1 VGEALRV
8 LAVASGSGP
17 VDVRADR
24 AVQAT
29 VAVAALTG
37 FVFRQPWVIPVLAVL
52 VGAGALFGPAGNPI
66 YRMFVGF
73 VAPRL
78 SPPVNRE
85 PAATLKAQD
94 VLATGLLGAATVC
107 LLVGLGGLAWIV
119 TLVEAGVAAV
129 AATTGAHVGVA
140 LRDRFLRR

>member
-1 VGEALRV
+1 
-8 LAVASGSGP
+8 VASGSEP

-29 VAVAALTG
+29 VAVATLAG
-37 FVFRQPWVIPVLAVL
+37 FVFRQPWVIPVVAVL
-52 VGAGALFGPAGNPI
+52 VGVGALFGPAGNPI
-66 YRMFVGF
+66 YRMFAGL

-85 PAATLKAQD
+85 PAATLQAQD
-94 VLATGLLGAATVC
+94 VLAVGLLGAATVC
-107 LLVGLGGLAWIV
+107 LVVGLGGLAWIV